1 MPKRNLIW
9 IVAIIAAAVVVAWV
23 TRSPRPADYS
33 RSGRAPL
40 APPARTHRLI
50 RENYYL
56 PVDDKTLHRGAVRGM
71 VRQLDEFSSYIPPE
85 RVDEFS
91 HRVRGLQRG
100 LGLRLEIAAGAVTV
114 VGPLPGSPAHR
125 ASLTY
130 GDRIVAIDGEK
141 PDGLTL
147 REVRRLLDGEIDTPV
162 VLTVIRS
169 GAEQQETIELLRD
182 EFPLETVLGCYRD
195 HIGRRVYA
203 IDPQTGLIYVRIR
216 EFVQNTAEEFQRAF
230 RQLSG
235 IRGLILDL
243 RDNPGGRLAAAVEA
257 ADMFISKGVI
267 VTKLTRQSAPRIYQA
282 HNEGTFPPI
291 PMVVLINGRTASA
304 AEIVAGALRFRD
316 RAVLVGSRTRG
327 KGCVQ
332 TMFPLQGN
340 LGQINLTTSE
350 FCFEQDRRI
359 TRRPGS
365 DVWGVDPHEPVVIS
379 PAQREAL
386 EWLWARAEVLPPEA
400 EPPQAHSARQRRMLA
415 KWVKADPQL
424 ARAVRLIR
432 SPKRLDAI
440 LARAA
445 EQREK
450 EQKLRQMRKARSRNE
465 E

>member
-9 IVAIIAAAVVVAWV
+9 IVAIVAAAAVVAWV
-23 TRSPRPADYS
+23 TRNPRPPGYD
-33 RSGRAPL
+33 RPGRAPL
-40 APPARTHRLI
+40 APLARTHRLI

-56 PVDDKTLHRGAVRGM
+56 PVDDETLHRGAVRGM
-71 VRQLDEFSSYIPPE
+71 IRQLDEFSSYIPPE
-85 RVDEFS
+85 RVEEFS

-100 LGLRLEIAAGAVTV
+100 LGLRLEIASGALTV

-125 ASLTY
+125 ASLAC
-130 GDRIVAIDGEK
+130 GDRIVAIDGQS

-147 REVRRLLDGEIDTPV
+147 RQVQRLLDGEKDTEV
-162 VLTVIRS
+162 LLTVIRS
-169 GAEQQETIELLRD
+169 GAEKQETIELLRD
-182 EFPLETVLGCYRD
+182 EFPVETVLGCYRD

-203 IDPQTGLIYVRIR
+203 IDPEAGLIYVRIR
-216 EFVQNTAEEFQRAF
+216 EFVQNTTEQFQRAF

-235 IRGLILDL
+235 IRGLVLDL
-243 RDNPGGRLAAAVEA
+243 RDNPGGRFEAAVEA
-257 ADMFISKGVI
+257 TDMFIGRGVI
-267 VTKLTRQSAPRIYQA
+267 VTKLTRRSAPRIYRA
-282 HNEGTFPPI
+282 HDEGTLPPI

-304 AEIVAGALRFRD
+304 AEILAGALRFCD

-332 TMFPLQGN
+332 TMFPLRDD

-350 FCFEQDRRI
+350 FFFEQDRQI

-365 DVWGVDPHEPVVIS
+365 DVWGVDPHEPVAIS
-379 PAQREAL
+379 PAQRQAL
-386 EWLWARAEVLPPEA
+386 EQLWARAEVLPPEDT
-400 EPPQAHSARQRRMLA
+400 PPQAHCTRQQRMLT
-415 KWVKADPQL
+415 KWIKADPQL

-440 LARAA
+440 LADAA
-445 EQREK
+445 EQRKK
-450 EQKLRQMRKARSRNE
+450 EQRLRQMRKVRTRNE